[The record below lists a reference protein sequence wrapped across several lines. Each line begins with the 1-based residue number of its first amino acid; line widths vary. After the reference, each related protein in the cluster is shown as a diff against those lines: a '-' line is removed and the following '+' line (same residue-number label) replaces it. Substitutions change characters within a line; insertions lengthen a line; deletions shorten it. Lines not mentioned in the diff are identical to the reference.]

1 MQRDERSKMLGTMP
15 MGRLIP
21 KVSVP
26 IMISMLV
33 QALYNVV
40 DSIFVARYDPDALTA
55 VSLAYPIQMLMLAL
69 SLGMGVGI
77 NSLISRK
84 LGEKDARGARRA
96 AWNGLLIELGGF
108 LIFFLVGTL
117 LAGKCMDLVV
127 SDNLAGAD
135 KIHSLGT
142 SYLSIVTTWSLGIF
156 MAIQFERMLQA
167 TGNTV
172 LSMATQLAGA
182 LVNIIL
188 DPIMIYGYLG
198 CPAMGVA
205 GAATATVIGQFTSA
219 ALGFVL
225 NQTKNTELKLNI
237 GEFAADRAILRDIL
251 AVGLPSTVMQ
261 AIGSVMNVGMNGLLS
276 SFAEGNAAVNVLNVY
291 FKLQSFVF
299 MPVFGLGGGMV
310 AIVGYNF
317 GARLKERVYQAIR
330 TASAWALTIL
340 GIGTLL
346 FLLFPDALMSLFES
360 GEGTSEVT
368 LTMTRLGVP
377 ALRTISL
384 HFMIAAVAI
393 VLTNVFQ
400 AIGKGMYSL
409 IISLC
414 RQLLVLLPAAYLLK
428 SIFGTVGS
436 VWWTF
441 LIAEAVSLTLS
452 LVFYRKCDR
461 EILSKL

>member
-40 DSIFVARYDPDALTA
+40 DSIFVARYD
-55 VSLAYPIQMLMLAL
+55 
-69 SLGMGVGI
+69 
-77 NSLISRK
+77 
-84 LGEKDARGARRA
+84 
-96 AWNGLLIELGGF
+96 
-108 LIFFLVGTL
+108 
-117 LAGKCMDLVV
+117 
-127 SDNLAGAD
+127 
-135 KIHSLGT
+135 
-142 SYLSIVTTWSLGIF
+142 
-156 MAIQFERMLQA
+156 
-167 TGNTV
+167 
-172 LSMATQLAGA
+172 
-182 LVNIIL
+182 
-188 DPIMIYGYLG
+188 
-198 CPAMGVA
+198 
-205 GAATATVIGQFTSA
+205 
-219 ALGFVL
+219 
-225 NQTKNTELKLNI
+225 
-237 GEFAADRAILRDIL
+237 
-251 AVGLPSTVMQ
+251 
-261 AIGSVMNVGMNGLLS
+261 
-276 SFAEGNAAVNVLNVY
+276 
-291 FKLQSFVF
+291 
-299 MPVFGLGGGMV
+299 
-310 AIVGYNF
+310 
-317 GARLKERVYQAIR
+317 
-330 TASAWALTIL
+330 
-340 GIGTLL
+340 
-346 FLLFPDALMSLFES
+346 PDALMSLFES

-428 SIFGTVGS
+428 SIFGTVDS

-461 EILSKL
+461 EILSRL

>member
-1 MQRDERSKMLGTMP
+1 
-15 MGRLIP
+15 
-21 KVSVP
+21 
-26 IMISMLV
+26 
-33 QALYNVV
+33 
-40 DSIFVARYDPDALTA
+40 
-55 VSLAYPIQMLMLAL
+55 
-69 SLGMGVGI
+69 
-77 NSLISRK
+77 
-84 LGEKDARGARRA
+84 
-96 AWNGLLIELGGF
+96 
-108 LIFFLVGTL
+108 
-117 LAGKCMDLVV
+117 
-127 SDNLAGAD
+127 
-135 KIHSLGT
+135 
-142 SYLSIVTTWSLGIF
+142 
-156 MAIQFERMLQA
+156 
-167 TGNTV
+167 
-172 LSMATQLAGA
+172 
-182 LVNIIL
+182 
-188 DPIMIYGYLG
+188 
-198 CPAMGVA
+198 
-205 GAATATVIGQFTSA
+205 
-219 ALGFVL
+219 
-225 NQTKNTELKLNI
+225 
-237 GEFAADRAILRDIL
+237 
-251 AVGLPSTVMQ
+251 
-261 AIGSVMNVGMNGLLS
+261 MNVGMNGLLS

-428 SIFGTVGS
+428 SIFGTVDS

-461 EILSKL
+461 EILSRL

>member
-1 MQRDERSKMLGTMP
+1 
-15 MGRLIP
+15 
-21 KVSVP
+21 
-26 IMISMLV
+26 
-33 QALYNVV
+33 
-40 DSIFVARYDPDALTA
+40 
-55 VSLAYPIQMLMLAL
+55 
-69 SLGMGVGI
+69 
-77 NSLISRK
+77 
-84 LGEKDARGARRA
+84 
-96 AWNGLLIELGGF
+96 
-108 LIFFLVGTL
+108 
-117 LAGKCMDLVV
+117 
-127 SDNLAGAD
+127 
-135 KIHSLGT
+135 
-142 SYLSIVTTWSLGIF
+142 
-156 MAIQFERMLQA
+156 
-167 TGNTV
+167 
-172 LSMATQLAGA
+172 
-182 LVNIIL
+182 
-188 DPIMIYGYLG
+188 
-198 CPAMGVA
+198 
-205 GAATATVIGQFTSA
+205 
-219 ALGFVL
+219 
-225 NQTKNTELKLNI
+225 
-237 GEFAADRAILRDIL
+237 
-251 AVGLPSTVMQ
+251 MQ

-330 TASAWALTIL
+330 TASVWALTIL

-461 EILSKL
+461 EILSRL